1 VDSDV
6 FTISFARSTVQ
17 NAATLSASPQAEFVA
32 GPENAIVKVAV
43 DAVLNR
49 RAQYSPVVFWGPSGT
64 GKSHLAHGIAAA
76 DPRAVFT
83 SGADFARELATAIDR
98 SEEAR
103 FRQRYRSA
111 ELLVLDGLTQLAGR
125 RAALDELRQVLDDAE
140 LREALVVVTS
150 CVPPEEIKG
159 FPPALADRLKGGLTV
174 ALAPPGAAAKQAI
187 LERIANGRGLDISL
201 AAIQLL
207 AKTSNL
213 TVGECRAALM
223 QLEVN
228 ARATASD
235 ENAIEPIQI
244 GLAEVRKHLAKFYGV
259 KSMAL
264 AGPSRRRQVVLA
276 RAVAM
281 YLCRSAGN
289 ISLEALGRHF
299 GGRDH
304 TTALYSCRSIER
316 RLKHDYELRGAIES
330 LRQSLNER

>member
-1 VDSDV
+1 MDSDV

-17 NAATLSASPQAEFVA
+17 YAAALSASPQAEFVA

-43 DAVLNR
+43 DAVLVR

-76 DPRAVFT
+76 DPRTVFT

-98 SEEAR
+98 SEEAQ

-150 CVPPEEIKG
+150 CVPPEEIRG

-187 LERIANGRGLDISL
+187 LERIANGRRLDVSP

-207 AKTSNL
+207 AEASNL
-213 TVGECRAALM
+213 TVGECR
-223 QLEVN
+223 
-228 ARATASD
+228 
-235 ENAIEPIQI
+235 
-244 GLAEVRKHLAKFYGV
+244 
-259 KSMAL
+259 
-264 AGPSRRRQVVLA
+264 RRCWSWR
-276 RAVAM
+276 
-281 YLCRSAGN
+281 
-289 ISLEALGRHF
+289 
-299 GGRDH
+299 
-304 TTALYSCRSIER
+304 
-316 RLKHDYELRGAIES
+316 
-330 LRQSLNER
+330 